1 MWPKMRT
8 RMSSSPLRH
17 RAVTGN
23 ITSGHRHIAC
33 GNTITNFLSNFITSL
48 SCCCRRRCCCYCC
61 CFLFLMLLLLFLM
74 LLLLLFAIDVAAVS
88 VAVAVVAIATAFL
101 AFSLQC
107 YPLYMRFLVC
117 PICLPNDFSISAATF
132 PILF

>member
-1 MWPKMRT
+1 
-8 RMSSSPLRH
+8 
-17 RAVTGN
+17 
-23 ITSGHRHIAC
+23 
-33 GNTITNFLSNFITSL
+33 
-48 SCCCRRRCCCYCC
+48 
-61 CFLFLMLLLLFLM
+61 ML

-88 VAVAVVAIATAFL
+88 VAAAFL